1 MVKTVWGDLLF
12 FVNFCM
18 DFQCLFL
25 TARLLH
31 RPFHVLRAA
40 LCAAFGAVYAV
51 AALFMS
57 TGGGVAFLLDLLVC
71 FLMCF
76 GSFFEKKEKTVRV
89 FLPFLVYFGVSFA
102 VGGVM
107 SGMAALL
114 SRLELPI
121 AANGGD
127 VSTGLFFL
135 LATLGGGLT
144 FLWGRFCHRRG
155 GEVRAALLVG
165 VGKRSVR
172 LRAMVDSGNLLS
184 DPVSAKP
191 VVILSHA
198 VLDRLF
204 DPRLAALLKR
214 EDVSALTALPPHT
227 ARRVRILHAATVAG
241 SRLLIAVS
249 PDWAYLDMGKG
260 NRAVEIL
267 LAGAA
272 LHTGF
277 DGCEA
282 LLPAELIK
290 EI

>member
-1 MVKTVWGDLLF
+1 MKTVWGDLLF

-25 TARLLH
+25 TAKLLH
-31 RPFHVLRAA
+31 RPFHVSRAA
-40 LCAAFGAVYAV
+40 ICAVGGAVYAV

-57 TGGGVAFLLDLLVC
+57 TSGGVAFLLDLLVC
-71 FLMCF
+71 FLMCV

-107 SGMAALL
+107 SGMATLL
-114 SRLELPI
+114 SRLDLPI

-135 LATLGGGLT
+135 LAALGGALT
-144 FLWGRFCHRRG
+144 FLWGRFCHRRA
-155 GEVRAALLVG
+155 GEARAELLVG

-191 VVILSHA
+191 VVILSRT
-198 VLDRLF
+198 VLDQLF
-204 DPRLAALLKR
+204 EPRLATLLKR
-214 EDVSALTALPPHT
+214 EDVSALTALPPHV
-227 ARRVRILHAATVAG
+227 ARRVRILHASTVTG
-241 SRLLIAVS
+241 SRLLLAVS
-249 PDWAYLDMGKG
+249 PDWAYLDTGKG
-260 NRAVEIL
+260 SVAVEIL
-267 LAGAA
+267 LAVAA

-290 EI
+290 EF